1 MRYKKEYYSDFLDE
15 ETIFRD
21 SSYGIEYMAW
31 VDYPSEPVVYLE
43 FVLPD
48 NFEIRVVLSSS
59 AFKQLHDNI
68 CSQIRLLTEEGDFSN
83 ISSILHPNSAT
94 VFDGIDYRN
103 FNNTDS
109 ISIKV
114 EDVWKSESLENV
126 YVSLIFSIVDD
137 DHNTTNIYC
146 RNLSKEFLARVYKRL
161 SDNCEKTN
169 VFKIE
174 EINLISLYKQDK

>member
-15 ETIFRD
+15 ETILKD

-31 VDYPSEPVVYLE
+31 VDYPSESVVNLE

-48 NFEIRVVLSSS
+48 NYEIRFSLISS

-68 CSQIRLLTEEGDFSN
+68 CSQIHLLTEEGDFNN
-83 ISSILHPNSAT
+83 ISSILCPNAAT

-103 FNNTDS
+103 FDHTDS

-114 EDVWKSESLENV
+114 EDVWKSAENV
-126 YVSLIFSIVDD
+126 YVSLIFSVVDD
-137 DHNTTNIYC
+137 NHNATNIYC
-146 RNLSKEFLARVYKRL
+146 RNMSREFLARVYKRL
-161 SDNCEKTN
+161 SDNCKKTN
-169 VFKIE
+169 VFKLE